1 PSEQRGHSDAVR
13 GESRCRYFDSSF
25 DDVVVNVL
33 LLTLPGVCSGVEEA
47 AIATPEVS
55 LQSITEQLG
64 SGRRGA
70 AKRERGLPT
79 LVKKPSSRVVRQCPF
94 YKKIPGTQFSVDA
107 FSHNIGI
114 SQTVLPTFSAIFT
127 LTTTWAFLSAS
138 ITIYTAAR

>member
-1 PSEQRGHSDAVR
+1 MSSCGSTDHRVGDRWNADTQVARESARPEKTGDAWR
-13 GESRCRYFDSSF
+13 
-25 DDVVVNVL
+25 
-33 LLTLPGVCSGVEEA
+33 VEEA

-107 FSHNIGI
+107 FSYRDI
-114 SQTVLPTFSAIFT
+114 PDCSAY
-127 LTTTWAFLSAS
+127 FLSHFHS
-138 ITIYTAAR
+138 DHDVGLSQPFG